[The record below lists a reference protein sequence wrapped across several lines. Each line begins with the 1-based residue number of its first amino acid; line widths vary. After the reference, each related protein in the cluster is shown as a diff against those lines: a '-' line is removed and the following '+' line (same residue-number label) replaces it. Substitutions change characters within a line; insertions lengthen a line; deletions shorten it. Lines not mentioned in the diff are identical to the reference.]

1 MFFIDKYIPNK
12 NNLNYFHKDTYNFLK
27 TIANDESIPHLIF
40 YGMDGIGKKTMI
52 RTFLRY
58 LFGDDVDNTKQVKYI
73 VSGSGNKTN
82 EEYFNESNY
91 HIDIIPKGNNND
103 RYLIQDVV
111 KKYASSTN
119 YNLFKTKHNFKIIV
133 IHNIQNMLSSVQ
145 FSLRRTIEKYSDTCR
160 FIIMTN
166 SISKIIKPLISRC
179 KCIKLMYPQ
188 TTEIIKYSFYI
199 ANKENIEL
207 SLNRLTYIIKNS
219 ENLKEILWTL
229 QIFKNNDLYLE
240 YISEKFEDLKQEYN
254 KIGDTAINIVLDN
267 ELDELKNIVKNLDFT
282 HKNING
288 YINKLAE
295 KLYNILSKKIKNVVD
310 DTNYNKYFS
319 SCKQLLKCFNKD
331 NSKKIKF
338 IVDKKNKID
347 ENLLNIKH
355 LLLNILNS
363 IKLFDINIDKKL
375 ILDLLVQTIL
385 KGDCTYFDEIRN
397 IFFNLIITNFSG
409 TDILIGILER
419 ILKNTNI
426 SERAKVEI
434 IKICNTGEF
443 NMIKGRRE
451 INQFDMV
458 IINIFDILKTKY

>member
-1 MFFIDKYIPNK
+1 
-12 NNLNYFHKDTYNFLK
+12 
-27 TIANDESIPHLIF
+27 
-40 YGMDGIGKKTMI
+40 
-52 RTFLRY
+52 
-58 LFGDDVDNTKQVKYI
+58 
-73 VSGSGNKTN
+73 
-82 EEYFNESNY
+82 
-91 HIDIIPKGNNND
+91 
-103 RYLIQDVV
+103 
-111 KKYASSTN
+111 
-119 YNLFKTKHNFKIIV
+119 
-133 IHNIQNMLSSVQ
+133 
-145 FSLRRTIEKYSDTCR
+145 
-160 FIIMTN
+160 
-166 SISKIIKPLISRC
+166 
-179 KCIKLMYPQ
+179 MYPQ

-199 ANKENIEL
+199 ANKENIEI
-207 SLNRLTYIIKNS
+207 SLNRFTYNIKNS

-240 YISEKFEDLKQEYN
+240 YISEKFEELKQEYN
-254 KIGDTAINIVLDN
+254 KIGDTTINLVLDN
-267 ELDELKNIVKNLDFT
+267 ELDELKYIVKNLDFT

-288 YINKLAE
+288 YINKLGE
-295 KLYNILSKKIKNVVD
+295 KIYNILSKKIKIVVD
-310 DTNYNKYFS
+310 ETTYNKYFS
-319 SCKQLLKCFNKD
+319 SCKQLLRCFNKD

-347 ENLLNIKH
+347 ENLLNTKY

-434 IKICNTGEF
+434 IKICNMGEF